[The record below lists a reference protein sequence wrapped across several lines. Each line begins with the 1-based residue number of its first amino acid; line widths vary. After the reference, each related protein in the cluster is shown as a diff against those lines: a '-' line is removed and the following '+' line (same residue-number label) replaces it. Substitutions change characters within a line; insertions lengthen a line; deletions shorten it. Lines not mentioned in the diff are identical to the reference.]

1 MEKPKLSTSGTKTAK
16 MPTVSTRLEAAMMRL
31 AESLEEAVI
40 HDARRRAVID
50 DMTHDAYTQPLD
62 ADRRPQDVSDARIAS
77 LHDRIKR
84 AAKKITILA
93 PTHTKET
100 YVARPAQDVPTSG
113 DRLTPAAFL
122 EAYELLYVETYGS
135 GAIFQDDNAI
145 HGAGKAQRGRVKS
158 DAVETRGGAVQKKK
172 LSASQKNVI
181 KSQRA
186 FNQKTKID
194 KRLRKMGKEIF
205 DYLNKEQATQPNFF
219 MRCSKCKK
227 HAEDE
232 WQFCPRC
239 SAPTEKVS
247 K

>member
-1 MEKPKLSTSGTKTAK
+1 MGTLSMTSHL
-16 MPTVSTRLEAAMMRL
+16 RLVTTMTTL
-31 AESLEEAVI
+31 AEQLELAART
-40 HDARRRAVID
+40 DATRRAIID
-50 DMTHDAYTQPLD
+50 DMTHDSYTIPLD
-62 ADRRPQDVSDARIAS
+62 ADRRVQSAPDAS
-77 LHDRIKR
+77 LRALHERITR
-84 AAKKITILA
+84 AARNITILA

-113 DRLTPAAFL
+113 DRLTPQAFL

-135 GAIFQDDNAI
+135 GAIVQDDTHI
-145 HGAGKAQRGRVKS
+145 HGTGKAQRGRTKS
-158 DAVETRGGAVQKKK
+158 SDVETRGGAVQKKK

-186 FNQKTKID
+186 FNEKTKID
-194 KRLRKMGKEIF
+194 KRLRKMGKEILE
-205 DYLNKEQATQPNFF
+205 YLNKEATKKVDFY

-239 SAPTEKVS
+239 GATTERINK
-247 K
+247 